1 MPPRTSVSSRA
12 GKPEPQPAENAPRHG
27 AAVRSEM
34 PPLPSRLMTSYGS
47 QTVAPL
53 INIRRGKRRELGDAI
68 GEALRD
74 PTEELSE
81 MGSPR
86 ASAEPFQQDPL
97 PELVTV
103 PEEDPDDL
111 EMFAMGSDDDFQ
123 PPESD
128 QGWSAPPSPAKPT
141 RRGNRRTSSRAPSVR
156 PEPPTPQLRRSPRG
170 STSSRSTSQSDEL
183 ALNHPPARRV
193 TRSSRAR
200 SINPAPE
207 PVAEPASPLPARRSS
222 SRRTS
227 VAPTQN
233 LGKNLMPP
241 PDVPSNGTDRSFHM
255 ESDIYGN
262 VSLASVR
269 SELAS
274 TPPSSP
280 PAPPSSIASIRESLT
295 RARGRLRY
303 TTNSLA
309 RGQQQARDFL
319 FGTRP
324 GAAAAE
330 QQPSSAAS
338 NGSAPSSTKAAS
350 SSLGAAGR
358 TVAPQEKTPSPPSS
372 PSRLRPGR
380 IWRAIKPSRSLWEYI
395 RSLFIIAILVG
406 FIWNIPKVCTPDYSS
421 WDPAQTWDTVTH
433 TFENIN
439 PFMSPYSNASVDA
452 AHRAY
457 KTLVK
462 QSLQE
467 IDRLQKS
474 SKMYEGSVKKLEEL
488 MPQVVHMEVRNGKP
502 AIPDDFWHALR
513 DLVKADEDIVS
524 IQGSRTGPR
533 FTSGKHW
540 DAVLTHIND
549 DLGSGHRL
557 AAGWLGWLKTNRI
570 KVLSALQ
577 LDETAPAPS
586 LDANMKDALNK
597 LIKERLQGPELSQ
610 TVVTR
615 DEFVRHMRGEFATH
629 RQEIRTEMKEL
640 ETKVET
646 RVQQALKAIESAPT
660 PISAREVKQMVR
672 DAVHEELGKAQ
683 LGALAR
689 GGVHRSWAADLRH
702 RVNLFAV
709 GNGAVVNPLKSSP
722 TYVPPRAPFASR
734 AWLGSGNKPAPMP
747 YNSVLLPWDD
757 SGDGWCGANTV
768 DRQGRPNGVALNIR
782 LGRSVT
788 PEHIVVEHILPDAT
802 LEPDAR
808 PREIELWV
816 QAEGVE
822 LQQRLLD
829 FAASHFPPR
838 PRGGEVPPVA
848 EARCDGSECFY
859 LVGRF
864 EYESNPLQGGVF
876 VHKLSDELGPLGV
889 RTDNVRVVAS
899 SNFGDAVKTCFY
911 RLRLYGEVA
920 EGV

>member
-12 GKPEPQPAENAPRHG
+12 GKPEPKPAENVRHG

-86 ASAEPFQQDPL
+86 ASVEPFQQDPL

-103 PEEDPDDL
+103 PEEEPDDM
-111 EMFAMGSDDDFQ
+111 ERFGMGSDDEFQ
-123 PPESD
+123 PPESEQD
-128 QGWSAPPSPAKPT
+128 WSAPPSPAKPT
-141 RRGNRRTSSRAPSVR
+141 KRGGRRTSSRAPSLM

-170 STSSRSTSQSDEL
+170 STSSRSTSTSQSDEL
-183 ALNHPPARRV
+183 ALGQPTARRV

-207 PVAEPASPLPARRSS
+207 PATEPHPPRPARRSS

-227 VAPTQN
+227 VAPTQDRAE
-233 LGKNLMPP
+233 NLMPP
-241 PDVPSNGTDRSFHM
+241 PDVPSNGTDRSFHL
-255 ESDIYGN
+255 ESDIYGDA
-262 VSLASVR
+262 SIASVR
-269 SELAS
+269 SELS
-274 TPPSSP
+274 SSP

-324 GAAAAE
+324 AATE
-330 QQPSSAAS
+330 QQTATGAS

-358 TVAPQEKTPSPPSS
+358 SVAPQEKTPSPPTS
-372 PSRLRPGR
+372 PSRLRPNR
-380 IWRAIKPSRSLWEYI
+380 IWRAIKPNRPLWEYL
-395 RSLFIIAILVG
+395 RSLFIITLLAGL
-406 FIWNIPKVCTPDYSS
+406 IWNIPKIYTPDYSS

-452 AHRAY
+452 AHREY

-462 QSLQE
+462 QSFQE
-467 IDRLQKS
+467 IERLQKS

-502 AIPDDFWHALR
+502 AIPDDFWHGLR
-513 DLVKADEDIVS
+513 DLIKADEDVVS

-557 AAGWLGWLKTNRI
+557 AAAWLGWLKTNRI

-577 LDETAPAPS
+577 LDEKAPAPS

-597 LIKERLQGPELSQ
+597 LIKERLQGPEFTQ

-615 DEFVRHMRGEFATH
+615 DEFVRHIRGEFATH
-629 RQEIRTEMKEL
+629 RQEIRSEMKEL
-640 ETKVET
+640 DTKIET
-646 RVQQALKAIESAPT
+646 RLQQALKVVESAPT
-660 PISAREVKQMVR
+660 PLSARDVKQMVR

-689 GGVHRSWAADLRH
+689 GGIHRSWAADLRH
-702 RVNLFAV
+702 RVNFFAV
-709 GNGAVVNPLKSSP
+709 GTGAVINPLKSSP
-722 TYVPPRAPFASR
+722 TYMPPRAPLGSR
-734 AWLGSGNKPAPMP
+734 AWLSSGKRAAPLP
-747 YNSVLLPWDD
+747 YNAVLLPWED
-757 SGDGWCGANTV
+757 SGDGWCGASTV
-768 DRQGRPNGVALNIR
+768 DRQGRPNGVALNVQ
-782 LGRSVT
+782 LGRSIT

-802 LEPDAR
+802 LEPNAR
-808 PREIELWV
+808 PREIELWAQV
-816 QAEGVE
+816 EGVE

-838 PRGGEVPPVA
+838 PREGEVAPVA
-848 EARCDGSECFY
+848 EAKCDGSECFY

-889 RTDNVRVVAS
+889 TTDNVRVVAR
-899 SNFGDAVKTCFY
+899 SNFGDADKTCFY